1 MFPRPFF
8 LLLAGALCLV
18 IATPAHAQRLKIA
31 TVLPEGSSWM
41 REMRS
46 AAAEV
51 RKQTGGRV
59 EIKLYP
65 GGVMGSETTVLRKM
79 RVGQLHGGAFT
90 SGSLRDL
97 YPDVDLYSLPLMF
110 RTFEEVDYVRER
122 MDPALRAGLEEAGL
136 VVLAISDGG
145 FAYLLSQKPIRN
157 IGDLSGS
164 KVWVQ
169 ESDVMSRTALEI
181 AGVAPVPLPIADVY
195 TGLQTGLLDT
205 LAVPPMAAIA
215 FQWHTK
221 VKYISDVP
229 LMYLIGVL
237 AIDQRA
243 FARLRPEDGEALLRI
258 MAESS
263 RRLDAESRAGH
274 AQALQALADQGVQPV
289 STSSDEELERWY
301 QIADLS
307 LGKLRQDGVYSADL
321 IDTVLTKLGEYRGR
335 PPATHAR

>member
-8 LLLAGALCLV
+8 LLLAGALCLA
-18 IATPAHAQRLKIA
+18 IASPAHAQRLKIA

-51 RKQTGGRV
+51 KQQTEGRV
-59 EIKLYP
+59 RIKLYP
-65 GGVMGSETTVLRKM
+65 GAVMGSERTVLRKM
-79 RVGQLHGGAFT
+79 RAGQLHGGAFT
-90 SGSLRDL
+90 SGSLRGL

-110 RTFEEVDYVRER
+110 RTFAEVDYVRQR

-145 FAYLLSQKPIRN
+145 FAHLLSRKPIRN
-157 IGDLSGS
+157 IKDLSGS

-169 ESDVMSRTALEI
+169 EGDVMSRTALEI

-205 LAVPPMAAIA
+205 LAAPPMAAIA

-221 VKYISDVP
+221 VKYFSDVP
-229 LMYLIGVL
+229 LMYLVGVL

-243 FARLRPEDGEALLRI
+243 FAKLRPEDGEILRRI
-258 MAESS
+258 VAESS
-263 RRLDAESRAGH
+263 RRLDAEGRVGH

-289 STSSDEELERWY
+289 SASSDEELESWH
-301 QIADLS
+301 QIADQS
-307 LGKLRQDGVYSADL
+307 LGKLRRDGVYSPDL
-321 IDTVLTKLGEYRGR
+321 IDTMLAELGEYRGR